1 MQVRR
6 LSEAERAIVGEW
18 RYPGRLS
25 TYELGGPVA
34 PQRPLMAVEHGDELI
49 GYCCFDEE
57 ARVPG
62 VEPEEGS
69 LDVGYGLRPDL
80 VGRGLGREFVAAI
93 LDYAEAEFEPARL
106 RLVIVDWNATS
117 RRLAE
122 VLGFSERVGVVNDQ
136 GRFLELVRPVENP
149 EP

>member
-6 LSEAERAIVGEW
+6 LSEAERVAIGEW

-34 PQRPLMAVEHGDELI
+34 PQRPLMAVEHGEELT

-57 ARVPG
+57 ARVRG
-62 VEPEEGS
+62 VEAEAGS
-69 LDVGYGLRPDL
+69 LDVGYGLRPEL

-106 RLVIVDWNATS
+106 RLLIVHWNARS

-122 VLGFSERVGVVNDQ
+122 VFGFSERTSLVNDE
-136 GRFLELVRPVENP
+136 GRFLVMVRPATAR
-149 EP
+149 

>member
-1 MQVRR
+1 MRVRR
-6 LSEAERAIVGEW
+6 LSEAERAIVGAW

-57 ARVPG
+57 ARVRG
-62 VEPEEGS
+62 VEAEAGS

-106 RLVIVDWNATS
+106 RLLIVDWNARS

-122 VLGFSERVGVVNDQ
+122 VLGFSERTSVVNDE
-136 GRFLELVRPVENP
+136 GRFLVMVRPATSR
-149 EP
+149 

>member
-1 MQVRR
+1 MQVRL
-6 LSEAERAIVGEW
+6 LSEAERVAIGEW

-34 PQRPLMAVEHGDELI
+34 PQRPLMAVEHGEELT

-57 ARVPG
+57 ARVRG
-62 VEPEEGS
+62 VEAEAGS

-106 RLVIVDWNATS
+106 RLLIVHWNARS

-122 VLGFSERVGVVNDQ
+122 VFGFSERTSLVNDE
-136 GRFLELVRPVENP
+136 GRFLVMVRPATCR
-149 EP
+149 

>member
-1 MQVRR
+1 MRVRR
-6 LSEAERAIVGEW
+6 LSEAERAASGQW
-18 RYPGRLS
+18 SYPGRLS
-25 TYELGGPVA
+25 TYDLGGPVA
-34 PQRPLMAVEHGDELI
+34 PQRPLMAVEHGEELI

-62 VEPEEGS
+62 VAPEAGS

-106 RLVIVDWNATS
+106 RLLIIDWNAAS

-122 VLGFSERVGVVNDQ
+122 VLGFSERASVVNEE
-136 GRFLELVRPVENP
+136 GTFLELVRPVENP

>member
-6 LSEAERAIVGEW
+6 LSEAERVAIGEW

-34 PQRPLMAVEHGDELI
+34 PQRPLMAVEHGEELT

-57 ARVPG
+57 ARVRG
-62 VEPEEGS
+62 VEAEAGS

-106 RLVIVDWNATS
+106 RLLIVHWNARS

-122 VLGFSERVGVVNDQ
+122 VFGFSERTSLVNDE
-136 GRFLELVRPVENP
+136 GRFLVMVRPATAR
-149 EP
+149 